1 MKKLTTTLVLM
12 LVACLLVGAN
22 MQKTYSRQSTE
33 YQTAYALCISAG
45 VLPPSPVTP
54 VTGADLAQ
62 SLSRIDKA
70 RLTQAERDLYDELME
85 ALEYHPVLEYD
96 LFGID
101 PTPTIGVDMFTQ
113 TAIPDSEKDLLIPRE
128 DRTEVLD
135 LAFGF
140 KFADV
145 GYGFVDWL
153 MLSPMITSY
162 YDKHFDT
169 NLNKLIEGDIFATS
183 HEGTF
188 TAGILFG
195 NDWMNFSVMSGR
207 QEQGYGH
214 SGNLVLGDNLLR
226 QQYLRMHTF
235 SRWFDY
241 TYTLTRYGKMAYK
254 DSDDP
259 SSNLEMVSN
268 DESFE
273 VPQQVFPLHRFDFK
287 IADSVSISLVEGAMM
302 FIDSVFDVRLLNPFL
317 FVHGFNN
324 YADETKISGT
334 GDEANNI
341 LAIEL
346 GWTFLP
352 HHRLNLQ
359 LVSDQIQIGGESK
372 SMPMALGGLVNYE
385 TSWIIDGNYLTGW
398 VEAAY
403 TMPATYL
410 NNKMKNGNYNPN
422 YDYIVGYHMW
432 GYNDEDGDIDY
443 ASYKYGPD
451 SIVLA
456 LGLDFGKL
464 GAFSLSGEVD
474 YVIHGAYGLGYDYT
488 VAARGSDGDKFKSY
502 NPDDVAA
509 FPLSVTIDEAE
520 HRIEATLKSSW
531 SPVDG
536 LSLDTG
542 LGLLQVWN
550 YRLSPGEQ
558 FFDVQLYIGFSFDPV
573 RMFAG

>member
-1 MKKLTTTLVLM
+1 MKKLTAILVLL
-12 LVACLLVGAN
+12 LVAYLLVGAN

-70 RLTQAERDLYDELME
+70 RLTQAERNLYDELME

-101 PTPTIGVDMFTQ
+101 PTPIISLDMFTQ
-113 TAIPDSEKDLLIPRE
+113 TAVPSEEKDILFPRE
-128 DRTEVLD
+128 DRKGLVSLS
-135 LAFGF
+135 FGF

-145 GYGFVDWL
+145 GYGQVDWL
-153 MLSPMITSY
+153 WLSPMIKDY
-162 YDKHFDT
+162 HDRRLHT
-169 NLNKLIEGDIFATS
+169 NITQVFEGSITDLV

-195 NDWMNFSVMSGR
+195 NDWMNLSVMSGR

-241 TYTLTRYGKMAYK
+241 TYTLTRYGKMAYTTTPT
-254 DSDDP
+254 DP
-259 SSNLEMVSN
+259 ASNLKMVSN

-287 IADSVSISLVEGAMM
+287 IADSFSISLVEGAMM
-302 FIDSVFDVRLLNPFL
+302 LIDSVFDVRLLNPFL

-324 YADETKISGT
+324 YADSTQISYI

-359 LVSDQIQIGGESK
+359 LVSDQIQMGGETTSV
-372 SMPMALGGLVNYE
+372 PNALGGLINYE

-410 NNKMKNGNYNPN
+410 NNKKNDTKYNPN

-432 GYNDEDGDIDY
+432 GYNDKDGDIDY

-474 YVIHGAYGLGYDYT
+474 YVIHGAYGLGYGT
-488 VAARGSDGDKFKSY
+488 TAAPRGDEMDDPYKQ
-502 NPDDVAA
+502 DDVSA
-509 FPLSVTIDEAE
+509 FPLSVPIDEAE

-531 SPVDG
+531 MPVEG

>member
-70 RLTQAERDLYDELME
+70 DLTQAERDLYDELME

-195 NDWMNFSVMSGR
+195 NDWMNFSIMNDR

-241 TYTLTRYGKMAYK
+241 TYTLTRYGKMAYHTPT
-254 DSDDP
+254 DP
-259 SSNLEMVSN
+259 ASNLEMASN
-268 DESFE
+268 NESFE
-273 VPQQVFPLHRFDFK
+273 LPQQVFPLHRFDFK

-302 FIDSVFDVRLLNPFL
+302 LIDSVFDVRLLNPFL

-324 YADETKISGT
+324 YADSTQISPP

-359 LVSDQIQIGGESK
+359 LVSDQIQIGGEST
-372 SMPMALGGLVNYE
+372 SVPNALGGLINYE
-385 TSWIIDGNYLTGW
+385 TSWILVGNYLTAW
-398 VEAAY
+398 LEAAY
-403 TMPATYL
+403 TMPAAYL
-410 NNKMKNGNYNPN
+410 NNKRDNNDYNPN
-422 YDYIVGYHMW
+422 YDYIVGYH
-432 GYNDEDGDIDY
+432 
-443 ASYKYGPD
+443 K
-451 SIVLA
+451 
-456 LGLDFGKL
+456 
-464 GAFSLSGEVD
+464 
-474 YVIHGAYGLGYDYT
+474 
-488 VAARGSDGDKFKSY
+488 RG
-502 NPDDVAA
+502 
-509 FPLSVTIDEAE
+509 
-520 HRIEATLKSSW
+520 
-531 SPVDG
+531 
-536 LSLDTG
+536 
-542 LGLLQVWN
+542 
-550 YRLSPGEQ
+550 
-558 FFDVQLYIGFSFDPV
+558 
-573 RMFAG
+573 

>member
-1 MKKLTTTLVLM
+1 MKKLTAILVLL

-70 RLTQAERDLYDELME
+70 DLTQAERDLYDELMD

-101 PTPTIGVDMFTQ
+101 PTPIISLDLFAQ
-113 TAIPDSEKDLLIPRE
+113 TAAPSEEKDILFPRE
-128 DRTEVLD
+128 DRKGLVSLS
-135 LAFGF
+135 FGF

-145 GYGFVDWL
+145 GYGQVDWL
-153 MLSPMITSY
+153 WLSPMINDY
-162 YDKHFDT
+162 HDRRLHT
-169 NLNKLIEGDIFATS
+169 NITQVFEGSITDLV

-241 TYTLTRYGKMAYK
+241 TYTLTRYGKMAYTT
-254 DSDDP
+254 STGP
-259 SSNLEMVSN
+259 SSSLRMASN

-273 VPQQVFPLHRFDFK
+273 LPQQVFPLHRFDFK
-287 IADSVSISLVEGAMM
+287 IADSFSISLVEGAMM

-317 FVHGFNN
+317 FIHGFNN
-324 YADETKISGT
+324 YEDSTQISDT

-359 LVSDQIQIGGESK
+359 LLSDQIQIGGESK
-372 SMPMALGGLVNYE
+372 SIPMALGGLINYE
-385 TSWIIDGNYLTGW
+385 TSWILGENYLTGW

-410 NNKMKNGNYNPN
+410 NNKMNGTSDNPN

-432 GYNDEDGDIDY
+432 GYNDANGDIDY

-464 GAFSLSGEVD
+464 GSFSLSGEVD

-488 VAARGSDGDKFKSY
+488 AAARGDEMP
-502 NPDDVAA
+502 NPHNQDDVAA
-509 FPLSVTIDEAE
+509 FPLSVPIDEAE
-520 HRIEATLKSSW
+520 HRIEATVKSSW
-531 SPVDG
+531 MPVEG

-542 LGLLQVWN
+542 LSLLQVWN

-558 FFDVQLYIGFSFDPV
+558 FFDIQLYIGFSFDPV
-573 RMFAG
+573 RMFT

>member
-70 RLTQAERDLYDELME
+70 DLTQAERDLYDELME

-241 TYTLTRYGKMAYK
+241 TYTLTRYGKMAYTTTPT
-254 DSDDP
+254 DP
-259 SSNLEMVSN
+259 ASNLKMVSN

-273 VPQQVFPLHRFDFK
+273 VPQQVF
-287 IADSVSISLVEGAMM
+287 SISLVEGAMM
-302 FIDSVFDVRLLNPFL
+302 LIDSVFDVRLLNPFL

-324 YADETKISGT
+324 YADSTQISDI

-359 LVSDQIQIGGESK
+359 LVSDQIQIGGEST
-372 SMPMALGGLVNYE
+372 SVPNALGGLINYE
-385 TSWIIDGNYLTGW
+385 TSWIIRGNYLTGW

-410 NNKMKNGNYNPN
+410 NNKKNDTKYNPN

-432 GYNDEDGDIDY
+432 GYNGADGDIDY

-464 GAFSLSGEVD
+464 GSFSLSGEVD
-474 YVIHGAYGLGYDYT
+474 YVIHGAYGLGYNNT
-488 VAARGSDGDKFKSY
+488 VAARGND

-509 FPLSVTIDEAE
+509 FPLSVPIDQAE
-520 HRIEATLKSSW
+520 HRIGRTQNRGHTEVKLVAS
-531 SPVDG
+531 
-536 LSLDTG
+536 
-542 LGLLQVWN
+542 
-550 YRLSPGEQ
+550 
-558 FFDVQLYIGFSFDPV
+558 
-573 RMFAG
+573 